1 MSYVPNASAN
11 MMTCSE
17 RLCPSELRVILVTP
31 KPSYWVKFM
40 GMWQRLNEE
49 LIKEEPGILLEYIPI
64 L

>member
-1 MSYVPNASAN
+1 

-49 LIKEEPGILLEYIPI
+49 LIKEEPGTLLEYIHI